1 MAKYTLADFGQQ
13 FPDDDACLLYL
24 FQKRYGQHGPLCLT
38 CGKQGDYHRRQGR
51 RTFACAW
58 CGTEVSPCAGTI
70 FDHSPTPLTLWFLA
84 MFFMC
89 SNKNGV
95 AALELKR
102 QLGVTYKT
110 AWRIAKSIRQLMH
123 DDDANGPKLTG
134 TVEGDETYCGGYR
147 SGGKRGRGA
156 PGKTPVVGFV
166 ERGGRVRVRVISRV
180 TTAQVFSF
188 LTKTIE
194 TGSTLYTDELAVY
207 NYARRWGYDHDRV
220 NHRRWEYV
228 RGDVHTNTIEGF
240 WSQMKR
246 SIDGTHHQ
254 VSPRWLHL
262 YAAEHA
268 WRYSRRRS
276 HQPAFLALAQ
286 LAATAV
292 RPARAA

>member
-24 FQKRYGQHGPLCLT
+24 FQKRYGQHGPVCV
-38 CGKQGDYHRRQGR
+38 CGKRDSFHRVAGR

-58 CGTEVSPCAGTI
+58 CGAQISPTAGTI
-70 FDHSPTPLTLWFLA
+70 FDHSPTPLTLWFFA
-84 MFFMC
+84 MFLMC
-89 SNKNGV
+89 SSRNGV

-110 AWRIAKSIRQLMH
+110 AWRMAHAIRRLMK
-123 DDDANGPKLTG
+123 DDTDPDKLKG
-134 TVEGDETYCGGYR
+134 TVEGDETYYGGYR

-156 PGKTPVVGFV
+156 PGKTPIVGFV
-166 ERGGRVRVRVISRV
+166 ERGGRVRVHVIDRV
-180 TTAQVFSF
+180 TTREVFGF
-188 LTKTIE
+188 LSKNIE
-194 TGSTLYTDELAVY
+194 LGSTLYTDELAVY
-207 NYARRWGYDHDRV
+207 NYAYRWGYEHDRV

-240 WSQMKR
+240 WSQLKR

-254 VSPRWLHL
+254 VSRRYLHL
-262 YAAEHA
+262 YAAEQA

-276 HQPAFLALAQ
+276 TRPMLLSLLDQ
-286 LAATAV
+286 AAKVVPT
-292 RPARAA
+292 ARAA